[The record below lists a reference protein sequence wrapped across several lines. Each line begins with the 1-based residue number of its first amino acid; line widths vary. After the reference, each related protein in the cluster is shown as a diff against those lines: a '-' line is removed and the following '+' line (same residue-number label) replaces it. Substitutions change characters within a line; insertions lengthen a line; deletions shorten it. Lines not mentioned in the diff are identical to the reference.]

1 MATPL
6 RSPVLVE
13 TTILV
18 DFLRG
23 SDAAADYLDTAR
35 THANLVCSLVTAAE
49 LIVGAKSRAESRAID
64 KLLARFHEESI
75 DRHDSV
81 RALKWLRRYYHS
93 HATGFHDCLLAAT
106 AARLRAPIAT
116 LNEKH
121 FRVLP
126 GVQVI
131 RPY

>member
-1 MATPL
+1 MATL
-6 RSPVLVE
+6 RRSPILVE

-18 DFLRG
+18 DYLRG
-23 SDAAADYLDTAR
+23 ANAAADYLDAAR
-35 THANLVCSLVTAAE
+35 ADADLVCSLVTAAE
-49 LIVGAKSRAESRAID
+49 LIVGAQSRAELRAID
-64 KLLARFHEESI
+64 KLLARFQEALI

-81 RALKWLRRYYHS
+81 RALKWLKKYYYS
-93 HATGFHDCLLAAT
+93 HATGFHDCLLAA
-106 AARLRAPIAT
+106 AALRLHAPIVT